1 MSSQTISIIGC
12 GWLGLP
18 LAEKLIRG
26 GKTVK
31 GSTTSAEKLAVLNQ
45 SGIEG
50 RLLKLSPEPIGDLQ
64 DLLIADVLILNIP
77 PKAGKMGDDFHPKQ
91 IKHLI
96 EPIRESAIQH
106 IIYVSSTSVYPELNR
121 IMVEEDVVVPDQAAA
136 SALVQAEQA
145 IQALAADRSVTI
157 LRCGGLMGYDR
168 IPGKYVAGKQ
178 VDSGDV
184 PVNYLHR
191 DDAINILQTII
202 EQQITG
208 VFNAISPEHPTREA
222 IYRKSCADFGYS
234 LPTFITPAQPVAYKV
249 ISPEKLLKATDYVFQ
264 YPDPLDFYYELI
276 A

>member
-18 LAEKLIRG
+18 LAERLAG
-26 GKTVK
+26 EGKTLK
-31 GSTTSAEKLAVLNQ
+31 GSTTSAEKLAVLSQ

-50 RLLKLSPEPIGDLQ
+50 HLLKLSPEPVGDLQ
-64 DLLIADVLILNIP
+64 DLLAADVLIVNIP

-96 EPIRESAIQH
+96 EPIRGSAIQH
-106 IIYVSSTSVYPELNR
+106 VIYVSSTSVYPELNR
-121 IMVEEDVVVPDQAAA
+121 IVVEKDVVAPDQAAA
-136 SALVQAEQA
+136 SALVQAEQE

-178 VDSGDV
+178 VNSGDV

-202 EQQITG
+202 ERKVSG
-208 VFNAISPEHPTREA
+208 VYNAVSPKHPTREA
-222 IYRKSCADFGYS
+222 IYRKSCADFGYA

-249 ISPEKLLKATDYVFQ
+249 ISPGKLLKATDYTFQ
-264 YPDPLDFYYELI
+264 YPDPLAFYYELGT
-276 A
+276 